1 MIYFILFFYTWVF
14 GFMLYNNYNYLRILG
29 YFYFIILFL
38 ISLYL
43 IIILNKSILWY
54 QIILKF
60 YTIKFIN
67 ISYIIG
73 LDGISISFILLC
85 SFIILFCLLL
95 YWYLNYQYN
104 NYLILLYFS
113 LWILINIF
121 ASLDLFMFYIFFEGI
136 VIPMFLLIGIWG
148 SRKRKIY
155 ASYQFFIYTLL
166 GSIFVLI
173 VIMSL
178 YFNKGTSSFDYFSNV
193 YIFNNRQILILMFL
207 FVGFG
212 VKVPIMPLHVWLP
225 EAHVEAPTPGSII
238 LASILLKLGSYAMI
252 RLLLILFFNIS
263 TDIIFFILILSLFS
277 FSYASMTALSQIDIK
292 KIIAYSSVA
301 HMNFSLL
308 GLFSNSFIGLSG
320 VYFLMFGHAITSGA
334 LFLSIGILYDR
345 YKSRIIFYYNSLVL
359 FMPIFSIIM
368 FVLILSNFGF
378 PGTINFVG
386 EFFILVGAYT
396 YSNVIIFLS
405 TFGMILTLIYSLSL
419 FGKLFFGKFDINFI
433 RFYAEISRLEFYC
446 VIIFFILVL
455 IFGLLPYLIFNVNF
469 SLYEINI
476 SKLI

>member
-1 MIYFILFFYTWVF
+1 MIYFILFFYTWIF
-14 GFMLYNNYNYLRILG
+14 GFMLYNNYNFLRILG
-29 YFYFIILFL
+29 YFYFFSLFL
-38 ISLYL
+38 ICLYL
-43 IIILNKSILWY
+43 IIILNKSIIWY
-54 QIILKF
+54 QVILKF

-85 SFIILFCLLL
+85 SFIILFCFLL

-104 NYLILLYFS
+104 NYSILLYFS

-155 ASYQFFIYTLL
+155 ASYQFFIYTLF

-178 YFNKGTSSFDYFSNV
+178 YFNKGTSSFDYILNI
-193 YIFNNRQILILMFL
+193 YIFSNRQIILLMFL
-207 FVGFG
+207 FIGFG

-238 LASILLKLGSYAMI
+238 LASILLKLGSYALI
-252 RLLLILFFNIS
+252 RLLLVLFFNIS
-263 TDIIFFILILSLFS
+263 SDVIFFILILSLFS

-308 GLFSNSFIGLSG
+308 GLFSNNFLGLSG

-368 FVLILSNFGF
+368 FILILSNFGF

-386 EFFILVGAYT
+386 EFFILVGAYE

-419 FGKLFFGKFDINFI
+419 FGKIFFGKLDINFI
-433 RFYAEISRLEFYC
+433 RFYAEINRLEFYC
-446 VIIFFILVL
+446 VVIFFILVL
-455 IFGLLPYLIFNVNF
+455 IFGLLPFLIFNVNF

-476 SKLI
+476 NKLI

>member
-1 MIYFILFFYTWVF
+1 
-14 GFMLYNNYNYLRILG
+14 
-29 YFYFIILFL
+29 
-38 ISLYL
+38 
-43 IIILNKSILWY
+43 
-54 QIILKF
+54 
-60 YTIKFIN
+60 
-67 ISYIIG
+67 
-73 LDGISISFILLC
+73 
-85 SFIILFCLLL
+85 
-95 YWYLNYQYN
+95 
-104 NYLILLYFS
+104 
-113 LWILINIF
+113 
-121 ASLDLFMFYIFFEGI
+121 
-136 VIPMFLLIGIWG
+136 
-148 SRKRKIY
+148 
-155 ASYQFFIYTLL
+155 
-166 GSIFVLI
+166 
-173 VIMSL
+173 
-178 YFNKGTSSFDYFSNV
+178 
-193 YIFNNRQILILMFL
+193 
-207 FVGFG
+207 
-212 VKVPIMPLHVWLP
+212 
-225 EAHVEAPTPGSII
+225 
-238 LASILLKLGSYAMI
+238 MI